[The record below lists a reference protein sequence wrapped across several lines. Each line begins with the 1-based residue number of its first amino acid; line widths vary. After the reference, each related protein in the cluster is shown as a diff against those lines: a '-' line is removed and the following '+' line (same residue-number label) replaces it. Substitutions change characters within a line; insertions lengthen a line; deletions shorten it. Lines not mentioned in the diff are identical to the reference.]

1 MDLTNQLDKG
11 RGEVT
16 YTGDK
21 AKKKKIQNDSREQYS
36 RWKKCNFVREER
48 AKV

>member
-21 AKKKKIQNDSREQYS
+21 AKKKKKNTE
-36 RWKKCNFVREER
+36 
-48 AKV
+48 